1 MSLMSQANQPEQLTF
16 LALASP
22 AKTSV
27 WPENEQDWKG
37 LEAACSG
44 KFAEFYENSL
54 RPRSLLSGLFSKT
67 SPACFL
73 RVKDATL
80 PSCSTPWMNSGMVWR
95 GVCLTR
101 SFSESPNAA
110 EECSLSDVLES
121 HVPERFFL
129 SPRAAA
135 GILRR
140 AEKRERLLPEK
151 LQQALEVLAGRA
163 DTSPMPN
170 NPREDISLPMLPT
183 ACAKTQEESAKG
195 TTQPTL
201 SLETCETAAKDQLI
215 TSPRRSTELPTQIE
229 KPNTLDSLPVPSVDP
244 TGTTATAAHAETDR
258 TTSSFSKLS
267 LPSGPKDQAD
277 LREMSTTTLPSAE
290 LSGIGADQALKRLDQ
305 TDLSVR
311 RLTPTECETLQA
323 FPKGWTVPGT
333 EHWGTR
339 SRRMSLA
346 GSEGE

>member
-1 MSLMSQANQPEQLTF
+1 MTLPMSQANQPEQLTF
-16 LALASP
+16 LQQASP
-22 AKTSV
+22 VKTSV
-27 WPENEQDWKG
+27 WPENEQDWKA

-54 RPRSLLSGLFSKT
+54 RPGSLLSGLFSKT

-101 SFSESPNAA
+101 SFSESPNVA

-121 HVPERFFL
+121 HVPRRFFL

-140 AEKRERLLPEK
+140 AEKRGRTLPSRLQAALESLATRQGDGTKMTITSFQASWEAEPACKE
-151 LQQALEVLAGRA
+151 LQAL
-163 DTSPMPN
+163 
-170 NPREDISLPMLPT
+170 NPSRDI
-183 ACAKTQEESAKG
+183 A
-195 TTQPTL
+195 
-201 SLETCETAAKDQLI
+201 
-215 TSPRRSTELPTQIE
+215 
-229 KPNTLDSLPVPSVDP
+229 
-244 TGTTATAAHAETDR
+244 
-258 TTSSFSKLS
+258 SFSKPS

-277 LREMSTTTLPSAE
+277 QREMSTTISPCVE
-290 LSGIGADQALKRLDQ
+290 LSEIGADQAQKKLDQ
-305 TDLSVR
+305 IGLSVR

-323 FPKGWTVPGT
+323 FPKGWTVPSPQEWTQRGT
-333 EHWGTR
+333 GR
-339 SRRMSLA
+339 S
-346 GSEGE
+346 ETP